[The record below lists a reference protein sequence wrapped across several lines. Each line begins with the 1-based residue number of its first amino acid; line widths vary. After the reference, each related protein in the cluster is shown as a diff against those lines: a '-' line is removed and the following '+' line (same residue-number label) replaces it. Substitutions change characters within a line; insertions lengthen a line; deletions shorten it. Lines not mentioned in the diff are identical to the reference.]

1 MHTSFQ
7 VCANLQSLAHTHP
20 AAPSSINDVQVRDAM
35 SHIWHALL
43 DDPKASVT
51 QNVDGEDISI
61 SSGQLISTP
70 PVVASHGLVRWP
82 VAVHSGLPACLTWL
96 TVPICLGPT
105 VLLAAAI
112 MRGLLADM
120 GGAQWRVREAAS
132 LAMADLLQGRRW
144 AELQPTFE
152 ELWGMTLR

>member
-1 MHTSFQ
+1 M
-7 VCANLQSLAHTHP
+7 
-20 AAPSSINDVQVRDAM
+20 
-35 SHIWHALL
+35 
-43 DDPKASVT
+43 
-51 QNVDGEDISI
+51 
-61 SSGQLISTP
+61 
-70 PVVASHGLVRWP
+70 
-82 VAVHSGLPACLTWL
+82 
-96 TVPICLGPT
+96 LGPA
-105 VLLAAAI
+105 VLLPSAAGHGADCGANAADRAAAI